1 MKSKLLLIFFLFIST
16 LQAQVEEKQDST
28 DYNPIEIKEVLI
40 QSQRKK
46 MFADKAVYTFDKE
59 ALEKARY
66 AKDLLNT
73 LPELQVDPISNT
85 IQSTK
90 GGTTL
95 ILINGIEVTD
105 NQIRSIKP
113 EYVVRVEYFDIPPTR
128 FATRADQVVNLITRN
143 PENGYV
149 YGADLTSALATGF
162 VNGSAYAE
170 FTKGKNNFGL
180 EYAINLRDYNNR
192 ENNNSYNYSLRD
204 DFNQIVDYQTNEK
217 RFDHF
222 GYTFQNATLRY
233 TNTDS
238 DKYTFQTKLYIDIL
252 TSFSDVNGNSIF
264 SINQNSEN
272 HTVYKHTNSDYS
284 KPTLDFY
291 YARKLGKKDELIFN
305 FVGAHFK
312 TSSYDF
318 SHEWQTNNQADVYR
332 YVTNLQ
338 AKQTSVVGEIAHTH
352 DFSSGKL
359 NSGYRLTTNNIN
371 NDLVN
376 LEGSSHYKVNYLQQ
390 YMYSEF
396 SGKTKKLMYRLG
408 MGLTNIHNQS
418 EENTENTWTI
428 TPKIVL
434 GYEIAKNK
442 SLRFTTS
449 YTPTSPWSNA
459 LSSNVVQIVPNIVQ
473 KGNPELNI
481 QKSFVNNLVYSY
493 NSKYFDL
500 NTNLFYRYKKDAINE
515 LYILDGNRYALT
527 YENAENSQSLGVQI
541 SGSVKP
547 FGTDLLTLK
556 VVLKPTTESVKLKD
570 GRSIKNDY
578 LGNNFVIN
586 SAFKNFS
593 ISYIL
598 NIPAYSLDGAFL
610 STNEN
615 SSDLS
620 IAYKKNNWTFS
631 TGMYWIGMPSEYKV
645 KSLKESLVNY
655 TSHTQ
660 IWNNKNMFI
669 LGLSYDFST
678 GKETNINRKLK
689 NETAEAAD
697 F

>member
-1 MKSKLLLIFFLFIST
+1 MKKFFVLAVTLSGIFAFG
-16 LQAQVEEKQDST
+16 QDEKQDST
-28 DYNPIEIKEVLI
+28 DYNPIEIKEVLV

-46 MFADKAVYTFDKE
+46 MFADKTVYTFDKE

-95 ILINGIEVTD
+95 LLINGIEATD
-105 NQIRSIKP
+105 NQIRAVKP
-113 EYVVRVEYFDIPPTR
+113 QDVVRVEYFDIPPAR
-128 FATRADQVVNLITRN
+128 YANRADQVVNLITRN

-149 YGADLTSALATGF
+149 YGADLTSAFTTGF
-162 VNGSAYAE
+162 INGSAYAN
-170 FTKGKNNFGL
+170 FTKGKSNFGL
-180 EYAINLRDYNNR
+180 EYNIYLRDYKDRTSMNIYDYNLNNIHYR
-192 ENNNSYNYSLRD
+192 TENQR
-204 DFNQIVDYQTNEK
+204 NEY
-217 RFDHF
+217 F
-222 GYTFQNATLRY
+222 GYTDQTIALRY
-233 TNTDS
+233 TNSDS
-238 DKYTFQTKLYIDIL
+238 DKYAFQAKLDMNISSSFAYANG
-252 TSFSDVNGNSIF
+252 TSLFY
-264 SINQNSEN
+264 QNSLLNN
-272 HTVYKHTNSDYS
+272 HSTYKHSNSNYS
-284 KPTLDFY
+284 KPTLDLY
-291 YARKLGKKDELIFN
+291 YSRKLGKKDELIFN

-631 TGMYWIGMPSEYKV
+631 TGMYWIGIPSEYKV

-678 GKETNINRKLK
+678 GKETNINRKLE
-689 NETAEAAD
+689 NETAGAAT